1 MRITDLK
8 IDGFGVW
15 RGLQLD
21 DLSDRISVL
30 YGPNE
35 AGKTTLLQFIR
46 GMLYGFGDERRRRYL
61 GQQNGA
67 PAGGSLHLSD
77 PTGDVRL
84 RRLAQPDEAGVYTER
99 LDLRADDG
107 RRLADGAV
115 GTLLGK
121 IDERTFNNV
130 FAVGLREMQELG
142 TLSDTDAARHL
153 YRITAGLDRIS
164 LFDVMR
170 ELANSRNRILA
181 TDERPSQVVHL
192 LGERERLRREIDEL
206 GTLSADY
213 ERNLRERDGLAREID
228 RLETETRS
236 LEREVRR
243 IETAVKVEGR
253 WRERA
258 TLDARLAALEPLPK
272 LPERALERLAAL
284 DAAIAARRQRQNE
297 LRAEVLRKDEAIA
310 DLPLQES
317 VWKQG
322 ARIQA
327 LGDQIEWAETLETQ
341 IAALTTEV
349 EQLSAEVN
357 GHHEHLGLADGDDPD
372 SNSWSDRTL
381 LTLRPL
387 ARSLAETKRRLKTA
401 EAAVAKLKSAGT
413 NSDVELRN
421 ALRGRTEADLT
432 AAHAKAGSLVSL
444 LRRRVQL
451 DERIGQLHEQHR
463 AASARHRRLLERQ
476 MMPGWVLTG
485 LGCVF
490 AFGVALI
497 LSGLFMPTTITG
509 PLGWWLATLGLGGSI
524 VAGITKLSLER
535 SVRHQL
541 ESCDQLHHS
550 LELQVK
556 QAKEERDT
564 LDGQLPQGS
573 GPLITRLQES
583 ERELAAIED
592 LLPLEARRRA
602 STSELK
608 TAEEQV
614 EKCRE
619 AHRAARRRWQNGLA
633 TAGLPHDFSPRRLRE
648 LGNRRELIVDVRQR
662 LTLRRQELDM
672 QRRSLA
678 RMGERISLLTA
689 EAGLPPTSGKAVE
702 LIRRLQNEYA
712 RQERLMAERDQLT
725 ELVTQL
731 RAELA
736 HTSRAGKRLTKKR
749 LAFLRSIDARDA
761 DELRHWV
768 DLVEQAARLREARA
782 AVEREITTALGD
794 EHREETWRALLDGKS
809 LPELERL
816 WDELAADV
824 GRRETQLKSLYERR
838 GELTAQIAALAADR
852 RPAEKRLQ
860 YSIVGRRLKD
870 ALRRWKVLATTHHLL
885 EGVRRIYETERQ
897 PETLR
902 EASVYMSELT
912 RGRYKRIWTPL
923 GEHVLHVD
931 TADGRS
937 LPVEALSRGTREQLF
952 LSLRLALCSA
962 YARRGV
968 HLPLVLDDILV
979 NFDADRAKAAA
990 AVLRDFA
997 LAGHQLLIFT
1007 CHEHIAKLFR
1017 ALKVDVRRLPDHADI
1032 DMIARPIEEPA
1043 PEPVAAPAPAAIPA
1057 PAPVPAPVPKRR
1069 PVAALRK
1076 PARPEPEIV
1085 VEPAPLP
1092 VATPAFFEEDV
1103 DAYDWEPVAPPAPV
1117 VESPAPYAMEP
1128 IVEAPK
1134 VVEPAP
1140 LVVEV
1145 EAVAAP
1151 MPEPVEYV
1159 EVRGR
1164 TLWSGEGAEDFA
1176 GEFAERIVDRF
1187 TRYGWGGAE
1196 IDDASSDAASEPA
1209 VRSRSKVATVKDL
1222 DDLLDLDEEAE
1233 AA

>member
-1 MRITDLK
+1 MKITDLK

-15 RGLQLD
+15 NGLQLD
-21 DLSDRISVL
+21 DLSDRVSVF

-61 GQQNGA
+61 VQQNGA
-67 PAGGSLHLSD
+67 PGGGSLHVADLS
-77 PTGDVRL
+77 GDVRL
-84 RRLAQPDEAGVYTER
+84 RRQAQPDESGTLTER
-99 LDLRADDG
+99 IDIRTDDG
-107 RRLADGAV
+107 RRLAEGAI

-130 FAVGLREMQELG
+130 FAVGLRELQELG

-153 YRITAGLDRIS
+153 YRITAGLDRVS
-164 LFDVMR
+164 LVDVMR

-206 GTLSADY
+206 GTLAADY
-213 ERNLRERDGLAREID
+213 ERGLREREGLAREIE
-228 RLETETRS
+228 RLETETRT

-243 IETAVKVEGR
+243 IETAIKIEGR

-258 TLDARLAALEPLPK
+258 SLDARLAALEPLPK

-284 DAAIAARRQRQNE
+284 ETAIAARRERLNE
-297 LRAEVLRKDEAIA
+297 VRAEAARTTEALES
-310 DLPLQES
+310 LPIQES

-341 IAALTTEV
+341 IASLTTEV
-349 EQLSAEVN
+349 EKLSAEAS
-357 GHHEHLGLADGDDPD
+357 GHHEHLGLKENDDPD

-387 ARSLAETKRRLKTA
+387 ARSMVVAKRRLKSA
-401 EAAVAKLKSAGT
+401 EAAAAKLKSTGT
-413 NSDVELRN
+413 TTDVEIKN

-432 AAHAKAGSLVSL
+432 ASHAKAGALVSL

-451 DERIGQLHEQHR
+451 DERIGQLHDQHR

-476 MMPGWVLTG
+476 LMPGWVLTS
-485 LGCVF
+485 LGSVF

-509 PLGWWLATLGLGGSI
+509 PLGWWLATLGLGGSV
-524 VAGITKLSLER
+524 VAGITKLVLER
-535 SVRHQL
+535 SVRQQL

-556 QAKEERDT
+556 QAKDDRDT

-573 GPLITRLQES
+573 GPLITRLQEA

-602 STSELK
+602 STSELRA
-608 TAEEQV
+608 AEEQV
-614 EKCRE
+614 EKCRD
-619 AHRAARRRWQNGLA
+619 AQRTARRRWQSALVA
-633 TAGLPHDFSPRRLRE
+633 AGLPHDFSPRRLRD

-662 LTLRRQELDM
+662 LALRRQELDM

-689 EAGLPPTSGKAVE
+689 EAGLPSVPGKAVD
-702 LIRRLQNEYA
+702 LIRRLQSEYA
-712 RQERLMAERDQLT
+712 RQERLVAERDELT
-725 ELVTQL
+725 ETATRL
-731 RAELA
+731 RSEL
-736 HTSRAGKRLTKKR
+736 SRTVRTGRRLSKKR
-749 LAFLRSIDARDA
+749 QAYLRSLDARDA
-761 DELRHWV
+761 DELRRWV
-768 DLVEQAARLREARA
+768 EIVDQAAKLRELRA
-782 AVEREITTALGD
+782 AVDREIATALGD
-794 EHREETWRALLDGKS
+794 EHREDSWRALLDVKT
-809 LPELERL
+809 LPEIERL

-824 GRRETQLKSLYERR
+824 GRRETQLKALYERR
-838 GELTAQIAALAADR
+838 GELSAQIAALAADR

-860 YSIVGRRLKD
+860 YSIIGRRLKD

-885 EGVRRIYETERQ
+885 EAVRRIYENERQ

-902 EASVYMSELT
+902 EASGYLSELT
-912 RGRYKRIWTPL
+912 RGRYKRVWTPL
-923 GEHVLHVD
+923 GDHVLRVD

-952 LSLRLALCSA
+952 LSLRMALCSS
-962 YARRGV
+962 YARRGI

-990 AVLRDFA
+990 TVLRDFA
-997 LAGHQLLIFT
+997 TAGHQLLILT

-1017 ALKVDVRRLPDHADI
+1017 TLKVDVRRLPEHADA
-1032 DMIARPIEEPA
+1032 DMIARPIEETSSESLPSPA
-1043 PEPVAAPAPAAIPA
+1043 PLPAAA
-1057 PAPVPAPVPKRR
+1057 PKRR
-1069 PVAALRK
+1069 PAAAVRK
-1076 PARPEPEIV
+1076 PARPEPEV
-1085 VEPAPLP
+1085 VAEPVPQP
-1092 VATPAFFEEDV
+1092 MVTPAFFEDDLETYDDWQVVKQPAHVV
-1103 DAYDWEPVAPPAPV
+1103 D
-1117 VESPAPYAMEP
+1117 SPAPYTMEP
-1128 IVEAPK
+1128 IVEQEPVARESMPL
-1134 VVEPAP
+1134 EPAY
-1140 LVVEV
+1140 EM
-1145 EAVAAP
+1145 AAP
-1151 MPEPVEYV
+1151 EEYV

-1187 TRYGWGGAE
+1187 TRYGWGDAE
-1196 IDDASSDAASEPA
+1196 QVDSPRDDSSSPPARAA
-1209 VRSRSKVATVKDL
+1209 RSKSAAMHDL
-1222 DDLLDLDEEAE
+1222 DDLLDLDDEAE